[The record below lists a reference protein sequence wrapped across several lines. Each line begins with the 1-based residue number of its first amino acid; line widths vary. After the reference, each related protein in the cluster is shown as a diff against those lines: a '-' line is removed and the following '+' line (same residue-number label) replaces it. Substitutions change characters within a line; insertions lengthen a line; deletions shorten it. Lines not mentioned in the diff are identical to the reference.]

1 MIAPS
6 ITSPRTA
13 LELVEGQFFSYQ
25 LRIDQGSLPIEW
37 TIVGM
42 PMKGMDLDLKSGI
55 FSWENPIASSTLVHI
70 QVQATNELSR
80 SDPVELTLHISPS
93 YFVRVS
99 TATVSYS
106 RPSPAV
112 YFDCF
117 TVDMSSKGPIGGM
130 PAVLWILEQGIS
142 EVHRRKVTVKTN
154 SFGFFRCTYQ
164 PYSTDAGVFF
174 YGGEHPLY
182 SNLTVQ
188 GKIMIAGVDI
198 IPNYYFFRGFP
209 SESQS
214 ITDAFNLHFRG
225 GSFTG
230 INILFDQSSDLNIV
244 PYLNSST
251 ASSTSGSVTMS
262 LNISSSTEF
271 KGPVYFHLSTN
282 EGLRF
287 ASSYVYMD
295 VRYRA
300 PKLVLSGSMI
310 DVNAESGAT
319 KFYDVTLQNAGSLA
333 SNSIEIVFAIDGII
347 HPVSEYLPALAVDE
361 STSVSLKVLVP
372 DESDI
377 GTVFTGAISFI
388 SKNAEPAVLEYRVTS
403 ISSLFANLTIVTQ
416 NEATFFSDGQPNL
429 DNVDVIVRSLTG
441 GTIVYT
447 GSSGMNGTI
456 ALIGIVEDFYEII
469 ARKPRHKTFTRK
481 IFLKSPGQ
489 TVKAFLS
496 FESVSYTFYVIPIEV
511 ADKYKIIV
519 ESTFTTGKCKHRFIS
534 LKHPARLNTTL
545 LLCLL

>member
-6 ITSPRTA
+6 ITSPHTA
-13 LELVEGQFFSYQ
+13 LELIEGQFFSYQ
-25 LRIDQGSLPIEW
+25 LKIDQGSLPIEW
-37 TIVGM
+37 TVVGR
-42 PMKGMDLDLKSGI
+42 PMKGMNLDSKSGI
-55 FSWENPIASSTLVHI
+55 ISWEDPIASSALVRI

-80 SDPVELTLHISPS
+80 SDPFELNLHISPS
-93 YFVRVS
+93 YFVQVS
-99 TATVSYS
+99 TATVAYT

-117 TVDMSSKGPIGGM
+117 TVDMSSKGPVGGM
-130 PAVLWILEQGIS
+130 PAILWILEQGIS
-142 EVHRRKVTVKTN
+142 EVHRRKVTFKTN
-154 SFGFFRCTYQ
+154 SLGIFRCTYQ

-198 IPNYYFFRGFP
+198 IPNYYFFQGFP

-230 INILFDQSSDLNIV
+230 INISFDQSSDFNIV
-244 PYLNSST
+244 PFLNSST

-282 EGLRF
+282 EGLKV
-287 ASSYVYMD
+287 ASSYLYMD

-310 DVNAESGAT
+310 DVNAESGAA
-319 KFYDVTLQNAGSLA
+319 KFYDVTIQNSGSLA
-333 SNSIEIVFAIDGII
+333 SSSIEVVVDINGII

-361 STSVSLKVLVP
+361 STSVSLRVVVP
-372 DESDI
+372 DETDI
-377 GTVFTGAISFI
+377 GTVFTGEIGFL
-388 SKNAEPAVLEYRVTS
+388 SKNAEPAVLEYRVIS

-429 DNVDVIVRSLTG
+429 DNVDLIIRSLTG
-441 GTIVYT
+441 GAIVHT
-447 GSSGMNGTI
+447 GSSGVNGTI
-456 ALIGIVEDFYEII
+456 TLIGMVEDFYEII
-469 ARKPRHKTFTRK
+469 ARKPRHKTFTTK

-496 FESVSYTFYVIPIEV
+496 FESVSYTFVVIPIAV
-511 ADKYKIIV
+511 TDKYNIIV
-519 ESTFTTGKCKHRFIS
+519 ESTFTTCKCKHGYAFPETYCS
-534 LKHPARLNTTL
+534 TL
-545 LLCLL
+545 LLCFL